1 MLAGILIAALSLRP
15 SVAQA
20 EDDGPVV
27 LPAPETPAP
36 ASAAAAAGSRPA
48 GRRDEIGHSP
58 PDVRPAAA
66 GLAPGTVPAPLPA
79 PEAASVPEP
88 SLAVPRL
95 VYKRRY
101 NLALFGGALLLASY
115 TADRLLMGDLSK
127 SGFAWIPLAGPW
139 FLLDLQL
146 RQPVPNSATVL
157 FLAIDGL
164 LQAGGLTMTVLG
176 LVLRERRQTV
186 RLLAPPPALRPVS
199 GSVP

>member
-1 MLAGILIAALSLRP
+1 MKARLSLLILILALSLLP
-15 SVAQA
+15 SWARA
-20 EDDGPVV
+20 EDDGPVAP
-27 LPAPETPAP
+27 PAADPQADPSPPASSASPPNDAARRALPETRLPTVGPLAN
-36 ASAAAAAGSRPA
+36 
-48 GRRDEIGHSP
+48 
-58 PDVRPAAA
+58 PAAA
-66 GLAPGTVPAPLPA
+66 EVPAL
-79 PEAASVPEP
+79 PEP
-88 SLAVPRL
+88 SLSPPRV

-139 FLLDLQL
+139 FLLDLQI

-186 RLLAPPPALRPVS
+186 RLLAPAASLRPIPS
-199 GSVP
+199 TGIAP